1 MQVCTQACGN
11 VASAARP
18 VPSGHLIRPVEVDDV
33 GSQEGRVRGVRWQ
46 QGEVALRRAGR
57 SPGGRP
63 GGALERAP
71 QAGGGLAAAARRGLD
86 ALARE
91 TGQAAGTISGWR
103 EEFLQAGHE
112 GLKAR
117 PALVEDRRL
126 ADAQRKIGELA
137 MDLDIAKALLE
148 EVERRPRSPR
158 R

>member
-1 MQVCTQACGN
+1 M
-11 VASAARP
+11 
-18 VPSGHLIRPVEVDDV
+18 SGLL
-33 GSQEGRVRGVRWQ
+33 EGRMDGS
-46 QGEVALRRAGR
+46 GDDGRRSRSGAPDGR
-57 SPGGRP
+57 PEGGR
-63 GGALERAP
+63 EVRSS
-71 QAGGGLAAAARRGLD
+71 ARRKQEVVLQLLRGEGLD

>member
-1 MQVCTQACGN
+1 M
-11 VASAARP
+11 
-18 VPSGHLIRPVEVDDV
+18 SGVM
-33 GSQEGRVRGVRWQ
+33 EGRMDDDGGEGRGRRSGAPDGRPEGGREVRW
-46 QGEVALRRAGR
+46 
-57 SPGGRP
+57 S
-63 GGALERAP
+63 
-71 QAGGGLAAAARRGLD
+71 ARRKQEVVLRLLRGEGLD